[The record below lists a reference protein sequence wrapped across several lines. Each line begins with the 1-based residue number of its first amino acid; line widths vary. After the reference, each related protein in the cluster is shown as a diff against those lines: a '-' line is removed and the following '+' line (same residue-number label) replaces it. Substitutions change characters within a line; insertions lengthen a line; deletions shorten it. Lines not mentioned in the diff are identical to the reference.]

1 MLFSGKDSSYMD
13 KTNKKDALN
22 YYSELPP
29 VINFKTSSNH
39 RLMESFRFWD
49 EDDYGEYEIFSI
61 LSEPAREPA
70 AFRRENVI
78 TVVILLRV
86 SEQMSK

>member
-22 YYSELPP
+22 YYSELL
-29 VINFKTSSNH
+29 NFKTSSNH

-49 EDDYGEYEIFSI
+49 EDDYGAYEIFSI

-70 AFRRENVI
+70 SFRRENVI

>member
-1 MLFSGKDSSYMD
+1 
-13 KTNKKDALN
+13 
-22 YYSELPP
+22 
-29 VINFKTSSNH
+29 
-39 RLMESFRFWD
+39 MESFRFWD

-70 AFRRENVI
+70 SFSRENVI
-78 TVVILLRV
+78 TVVIVLRV

>member
-29 VINFKTSSNH
+29 VISFKTSSNR

-49 EDDYGEYEIFSI
+49 EEDYGEYEIFSI
-61 LSEPAREPA
+61 LSETAREPA
-70 AFRRENVI
+70 AFWRENVI
-78 TVVILLRV
+78 IVVILLRV
-86 SEQMSK
+86 SRGRGL

>member
-1 MLFSGKDSSYMD
+1 MD

-22 YYSELPP
+22 YYSELRP
-29 VINFKTSSNH
+29 VINIKTSSNH

-70 AFRRENVI
+70 GKRDNRRHSTKSFRANVKVAG
-78 TVVILLRV
+78 T
-86 SEQMSK
+86 SY